1 MGPIRILGIA
11 PYQGIASLMDTV
23 CADRENVEID
33 TFVGDMAAGL
43 QIAQQRLADPG
54 ADYDVILSRGG
65 TAELIR
71 QNTDLPVIDIPLS
84 VYDILRTIKLAENYE
99 FSYAIIGFPA
109 ITRNA
114 AFVCDV
120 LRYTVEIHT
129 IHDLAEARG
138 VLARLRD
145 KDCRLLL
152 CDVVTT
158 SLAQEYGI
166 PTILFTSGLES
177 VGEALDEAV
186 QQALHQRQIR
196 TQEDFFCQ
204 TLQALPHDTLV
215 LRPDGTALVSAV
227 HDPLPD
233 AVHKRAA
240 ALALSARPQTCAVEA
255 GRRLYDLTARPAR
268 RGEEPV
274 QVVSITAREQA
285 YPLEECGILF
295 EDVQESA
302 DGFFSSFYRTT
313 QTPAP
318 GSLTLEQYLESR
330 RPILIYGEPGTAK
343 PQMARMLHGRSEW
356 AGAPLVTVDCA
367 LLGERGWGYLLEQ
380 EASPLRQGGCA
391 LVFAR
396 VNLLDEAGLSRLL
409 SAVSAFAARRRGLVL
424 FLASGGAL
432 EALAPN
438 FRRVIDA
445 LGCLTLRM
453 PSLRDHL
460 QDVPSLAGLYIS
472 SLNMRTARAI
482 VGFEPEAA
490 RKMQQY
496 PWPGNYDQFR
506 RVLDELVL
514 MTSSAYIP
522 AASVDAL
529 LERERALYPGA
540 DGPKTPAAAP
550 DGGPALPGAIALD
563 QTLEQIELQVVKMV
577 LAEEKGNQ
585 KRTAQRLGI
594 SRTTLWRMLQKD
606 PQPAP

>member
-233 AVHKRAA
+233 AVYKRAA
-240 ALALSARPQTCAVEA
+240 ALALSVLSTLAASLRALRSTLALPQGVGDALCAGCCAVCGALGFERLV
-255 GRRLYDLTARPAR
+255 GRC
-268 RGEEPV
+268 
-274 QVVSITAREQA
+274 
-285 YPLEECGILF
+285 YPLLGCACAALLLALCIRLLT
-295 EDVQESA
+295 D
-302 DGFFSSFYRTT
+302 RRKR
-313 QTPAP
+313 PRAP
-318 GSLTLEQYLESR
+318 GAESESG
-330 RPILIYGEPGTAK
+330 PF
-343 PQMARMLHGRSEW
+343 Q
-356 AGAPLVTVDCA
+356 
-367 LLGERGWGYLLEQ
+367 
-380 EASPLRQGGCA
+380 
-391 LVFAR
+391 
-396 VNLLDEAGLSRLL
+396 SRLD
-409 SAVSAFAARRRGLVL
+409 
-424 FLASGGAL
+424 
-432 EALAPN
+432 
-438 FRRVIDA
+438 RV
-445 LGCLTLRM
+445 
-453 PSLRDHL
+453 
-460 QDVPSLAGLYIS
+460 
-472 SLNMRTARAI
+472 
-482 VGFEPEAA
+482 
-490 RKMQQY
+490 
-496 PWPGNYDQFR
+496 
-506 RVLDELVL
+506 
-514 MTSSAYIP
+514 
-522 AASVDAL
+522 
-529 LERERALYPGA
+529 
-540 DGPKTPAAAP
+540 
-550 DGGPALPGAIALD
+550 
-563 QTLEQIELQVVKMV
+563 
-577 LAEEKGNQ
+577 
-585 KRTAQRLGI
+585 
-594 SRTTLWRMLQKD
+594 
-606 PQPAP
+606 

>member
-120 LRYTVEIHT
+120 LRYAVEIHT

-255 GRRLYDLTARPAR
+255 EGRLYDLASSPVRCFCKSLIRWIVSGPSRPFSMASYR
-268 RGEEPV
+268 R
-274 QVVSITAREQA
+274 SIFFWIRAACFCRS
-285 YPLEECGILF
+285 
-295 EDVQESA
+295 SA
-302 DGFFSSFYRTT
+302 LS
-313 QTPAP
+313 
-318 GSLTLEQYLESR
+318 
-330 RPILIYGEPGTAK
+330 
-343 PQMARMLHGRSEW
+343 
-356 AGAPLVTVDCA
+356 
-367 LLGERGWGYLLEQ
+367 
-380 EASPLRQGGCA
+380 
-391 LVFAR
+391 
-396 VNLLDEAGLSRLL
+396 AGLSPCRIL
-409 SAVSAFAARRRGLVL
+409 SSTAWHSRSIVA
-424 FLASGGAL
+424 
-432 EALAPN
+432 
-438 FRRVIDA
+438 
-445 LGCLTLRM
+445 GC
-453 PSLRDHL
+453 S
-460 QDVPSLAGLYIS
+460 
-472 SLNMRTARAI
+472 
-482 VGFEPEAA
+482 
-490 RKMQQY
+490 
-496 PWPGNYDQFR
+496 
-506 RVLDELVL
+506 
-514 MTSSAYIP
+514 
-522 AASVDAL
+522 
-529 LERERALYPGA
+529 
-540 DGPKTPAAAP
+540 
-550 DGGPALPGAIALD
+550 
-563 QTLEQIELQVVKMV
+563 
-577 LAEEKGNQ
+577 
-585 KRTAQRLGI
+585 
-594 SRTTLWRMLQKD
+594 TTCWI
-606 PQPAP
+606 